1 MDSSSGAIARDPG
14 RTTYSGQ
21 EIVVAVDGYTV
32 TIQPDR
38 TALLVPPR
46 RLGELLTHRRT
57 EMRQSIAEIEHRSL
71 GRFSAGDLALFEGG
85 EASPTDEQL
94 RHLAGIYCLDLSA
107 ITPQRAFLELDLTE
121 GLVSIGGEEE
131 RFAPE
136 QDDREILLR
145 YLAIVYR
152 MRAINPGVV
161 VPARNDDLATLALVF
176 STTPAEMRA
185 TLESLMLGERVE
197 LRRRHAELKRRVVVP
212 GLGVLV
218 ALTTV
223 GGLLLVRHGAGAT
236 QPRKT
241 TTNPTNDASVAIGSP
256 RVNTNTDAA
265 SRPAGWVDIGSA
277 LTINRS
283 FASTD
288 VTVNVDIGS
297 TQVTPRDPFP
307 LQPGQP
313 DVDIGSALII
323 ER

>member
-1 MDSSSGAIARDPG
+1 M
-14 RTTYSGQ
+14 
-21 EIVVAVDGYTV
+21 VAVDGYTV
-32 TIQPDR
+32 TIQPER

-46 RLGELLTHRRT
+46 RLGELLAHRRA
-57 EMRQSIAEIEHRSL
+57 EMHQSIAEIEHRSL
-71 GRFSAGDLALFEGG
+71 GRFSAGDLALFEAG

-94 RHLAGIYCLDLSA
+94 RHLAVIYGLDLSA

-185 TLESLMLGERVE
+185 TLESLMLGERSE
-197 LRRRHAELKRRVVVP
+197 LRRRHADLKRRVVVP
-212 GLGVLV
+212 GIGVLV

-223 GGLLLVRHGAGAT
+223 GGLLLVRQLAGPNQALEPT
-236 QPRKT
+236 IKL
-241 TTNPTNDASVAIGSP
+241 TNRAPVEIGSAL
-256 RVNTNTDAA
+256 VVTNADAA
-265 SRPAGWVDIGSA
+265 GRPAGSVDIGSA
-277 LTINRS
+277 LTIAR
-283 FASTD
+283 
-288 VTVNVDIGS
+288 
-297 TQVTPRDPFP
+297 P
-307 LQPGQP
+307 LA
-313 DVDIGSALII
+313 GSAKPVDVEIGPAQVI

>member
-1 MDSSSGAIARDPG
+1 M
-14 RTTYSGQ
+14 
-21 EIVVAVDGYTV
+21 VAVDGYTV
-32 TIQPDR
+32 TIQPER

-46 RLGELLTHRRT
+46 RLGELLAHRRA
-57 EMRQSIAEIEHRSL
+57 EMHQSIAEIEHRSL
-71 GRFSAGDLALFEGG
+71 GRFSAGDLALFEAG

-94 RHLAGIYCLDLSA
+94 RHLAVIYGLDLSA

-185 TLESLMLGERVE
+185 TLESLMLGERSE
-197 LRRRHAELKRRVVVP
+197 LRRRHADLKRRVVVP
-212 GLGVLV
+212 GIGVLV

-223 GGLLLVRHGAGAT
+223 GGLLLVRQLAGPNQALEPT
-236 QPRKT
+236 IKL
-241 TTNPTNDASVAIGSP
+241 TNRAPVEIGSAL
-256 RVNTNTDAA
+256 VVTNADAPG
-265 SRPAGWVDIGSA
+265 RPAGSVDIGSA
-277 LTINRS
+277 LTIER
-283 FASTD
+283 
-288 VTVNVDIGS
+288 
-297 TQVTPRDPFP
+297 P
-307 LQPGQP
+307 LA
-313 DVDIGSALII
+313 GSAKPVDVEIGPAQVI